1 MSETLGINSGVVLGT
16 AGHIDHG
23 KTALV
28 RALTGMDTD
37 RLAEEKKR
45 GISID
50 LGFADMAL
58 PTGVRVSIID
68 VPGHERFIKNML
80 AGAGGI
86 DAVLLVV
93 AADEGV
99 KPQTREH
106 FEICRL
112 LGIRDGVVVLT
123 KADLATPDRMC
134 AVKADV
140 KALCAGT
147 FLENAPCVEVSAHTR
162 WGLDALVAELVSLSR
177 RLPGRRPQ
185 TYARLPIDRSFTMQ
199 GFGTVVTGTL
209 AGGKLHQG
217 DAIEIHPLRKE
228 FRIRGLQVHRNRVQ
242 DAIAGQ
248 RTAVNLAG
256 IEAPQIKRGFVLATP
271 GVFES
276 TTIFDAE
283 VTWLDEKLA
292 TRARQ
297 SLQLHVACLEST
309 ADVRLIEQHEDLG
322 TLTRISSRH
331 SLLILPGDRFVLRNS
346 MTTVAGGRV
355 IDPCPPTRLSRAR
368 TAERLHILRS
378 ASDRERL
385 KLLVGESAQG
395 RKLGNLVR
403 VTGWSPQEM
412 KTLATGES
420 GVCFFEAEQRV
431 VSLQWLEQKRLQ
443 IAGWVREYHR
453 QNPSA
458 PGAPIHQARSALMS
472 GIEPKLAESILR
484 SAPGIIVSGE
494 TIALA
499 AHQAKATT
507 GEMAVRHKLEHLYKT
522 AALAPPLQREALAA
536 AGVAEQV
543 ARAQLEA
550 LVKAR
555 ALVRLSSD
563 LLVHTEA
570 IQNLKESLRQY
581 KGRRFSVPEF
591 KEWTNISRKFAI
603 PLLEYLDRQR
613 VTRRE
618 GDARVVL

>member
-1 MSETLGINSGVVLGT
+1 
-16 AGHIDHG
+16 
-23 KTALV
+23 
-28 RALTGMDTD
+28 
-37 RLAEEKKR
+37 
-45 GISID
+45 
-50 LGFADMAL
+50 
-58 PTGVRVSIID
+58 
-68 VPGHERFIKNML
+68 
-80 AGAGGI
+80 
-86 DAVLLVV
+86 
-93 AADEGV
+93 
-99 KPQTREH
+99 
-106 FEICRL
+106 
-112 LGIRDGVVVLT
+112 
-123 KADLATPDRMC
+123 
-134 AVKADV
+134 
-140 KALCAGT
+140 
-147 FLENAPCVEVSAHTR
+147 
-162 WGLDALVAELVSLSR
+162 
-177 RLPGRRPQ
+177 
-185 TYARLPIDRSFTMQ
+185 
-199 GFGTVVTGTL
+199 
-209 AGGKLHQG
+209 
-217 DAIEIHPLRKE
+217 
-228 FRIRGLQVHRNRVQ
+228 
-242 DAIAGQ
+242 
-248 RTAVNLAG
+248 
-256 IEAPQIKRGFVLATP
+256 
-271 GVFES
+271 
-276 TTIFDAE
+276 
-283 VTWLDEKLA
+283 
-292 TRARQ
+292 
-297 SLQLHVACLEST
+297 
-309 ADVRLIEQHEDLG
+309 
-322 TLTRISSRH
+322 
-331 SLLILPGDRFVLRNS
+331 
-346 MTTVAGGRV
+346 
-355 IDPCPPTRLSRAR
+355 
-368 TAERLHILRS
+368 
-378 ASDRERL
+378 
-385 KLLVGESAQG
+385 
-395 RKLGNLVR
+395 
-403 VTGWSPQEM
+403 M

-484 SAPGIIVSGE
+484 SAPGVIVSGE

-507 GEMAVRHKLEHLYKT
+507 GEMAVRHKLEHLYKA